1 MGMQLKRDARP
12 AREYIVEVVGPDG
25 IRHHLGPFRY
35 RREAQHWI
43 DVNTRPR
50 NSGKRRPEAGFV
62 RRRLVQGQFASDQFQ
77 LGLGNELA

>member
-25 IRHHLGPFRY
+25 NRHHLGPFRY

-50 NSGKRRPEAGFV
+50 V
-62 RRRLVQGQFASDQFQ
+62 RETAASDARKPV
-77 LGLGNELA
+77 LSVVV